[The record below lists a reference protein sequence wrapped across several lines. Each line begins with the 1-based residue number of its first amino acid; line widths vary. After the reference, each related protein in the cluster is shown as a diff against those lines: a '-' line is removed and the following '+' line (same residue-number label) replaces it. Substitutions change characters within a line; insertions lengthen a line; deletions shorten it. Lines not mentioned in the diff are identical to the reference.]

1 MLINEERITF
11 KKEEKKKRKFK
22 NKQKK
27 IKDKRKILEHFQE
40 PCNRDE
46 ERSILNFQFY
56 LLSFNMCSQ
65 SI

>member
-1 MLINEERITF
+1 M
-11 KKEEKKKRKFK
+11 KKELLSRKKKRRRENLRI
-22 NKQKK
+22 NKKK

-40 PCNRDE
+40 PCNCDE